1 MPMVTKE
8 SFPTQIKSNFKIIS
22 EFFNISGLSY
32 NSIWKKY
39 MLSDNYFIFATVRL
53 NKIVIFFRK
62 IKTFILCNVIRND
75 SRSLNLLKFSESG
88 TRFSFIV
95 KQKIILLFKSSE
107 NFPDNSKR
115 KKSFFFSKIL
125 EFSRESENHTV
136 LISSCFNCTENQI
149 FLSFSDGQILFLDF
163 NGKISL
169 VLKTQNPL
177 FNLRPNTYLKSHEE
191 FYAISNNNSLV
202 NFNLLTKKTK
212 NFRYSKAYIVKK
224 NTLICFNKNI
234 IELFCTCHGNILNS
248 LILPWE
254 ITKILL
260 IENNKTM
267 VWGHESLGIINLAS
281 FEFTDIKFYHFK
293 KVLFQGKIFNLKEP
307 FLKIKH
313 SANFSLVV
321 LSNFD
326 SYLEIKPL
334 TEKINFLTN
343 SSTTSIKNNQINF
356 VEFFGKK
363 NTIAISNNSEYINIF
378 NGRSFKFIGTFFN
391 ENMILI
397 DALLKKKF
405 LIITNNSGEIFIFDI
420 VFAVL
425 IKKIRLRE
433 KVSFYFFSKQEQIL
447 QWYLICGY
455 GNGIVKFWQLMFYNN
470 NQTKLKSIWTKKVAK
485 GTISTISLS
494 HDCKSLALLI
504 KQKKIY
510 LCEFDNLPEYEE
522 IDISEKKIYCMKF
535 SPKKKKLFFGTQDGS
550 IFSYDIVDKTSSKI
564 LTGDGFLALGLNF
577 NKRGTLLV
585 ANYFDGT
592 IKIVLNNNS
601 ITHTI
606 NGNHIKPVWSC
617 GISDDEQIITGCS
630 GGQLIILKDISF
642 EISKKQDKKF
652 SKIKLLRKFLRI
664 PKYGKEFLDI
674 FRRLLFTKNSFML
687 IDFLEFSHTQ
697 NPRLFRKI
705 FIKLLNCIRVS
716 KINFILK
723 SLILYS
729 YVKNEKSFIYKI
741 ISVIFES
748 LNSDKISK
756 INFSILNASY
766 ILLKEWY
773 LNIKFIEKLNE

>member
-62 IKTFILCNVIRND
+62 IKTFVLCNVIRND

-107 NFPDNSKR
+107 NFQDNSKR
-115 KKSFFFSKIL
+115 RKSFFFEKVL
-125 EFSRESENHTV
+125 EFSREPENQAI
-136 LISSCFNCTENQI
+136 LISSCFNCMENQI

-163 NGKISL
+163 KGKISL

-177 FNLRPNTYLKSHEE
+177 FNLKPNTYLKSHEE

-224 NTLICFNKNI
+224 NALICFNKNT
-234 IELFCTCHGNILNS
+234 IELFCTCHGRILNS

-267 VWGHESLGIINLAS
+267 VWGNESLGIINLAS
-281 FEFTDIKFYHFK
+281 LEFTDIKFYHFK
-293 KVLFQGKIFNLKEP
+293 KVLFQGKIFNLKKP
-307 FLKIKH
+307 FLKINH
-313 SANFSLVV
+313 PANFSLVV
-321 LSNFD
+321 LTNFD
-326 SYLEIKPL
+326 SHLQIKSL
-334 TEKINFLTN
+334 TEKINFLIN

-356 VEFFGKK
+356 IEFFGKK
-363 NTIAISNNSEYINIF
+363 NTLVISNNSEYINIF

-391 ENMILI
+391 ENVIPI

-405 LIITNNSGEIFIFDI
+405 LIFTNNSGEIFIFNI

-425 IKKIRLRE
+425 IKKICLKE
-433 KVSFYFFSKQEQIL
+433 KVSFYFFNKQEQIL

-455 GNGIVKFWQLMFYNN
+455 GNGTVKCWQLMFYNN
-470 NQTKLKSIWTKKVAK
+470 KQTQLKSIWTKKVAND
-485 GTISTISLS
+485 TISIISLS

-510 LCEFDNLPEYEE
+510 LCEFDNLLEYEE
-522 IDISEKKIYCMKF
+522 TYTSEKKIYCMKF
-535 SPKKKKLFFGTQDGS
+535 SPKK
-550 IFSYDIVDKTSSKI
+550 
-564 LTGDGFLALGLNF
+564 
-577 NKRGTLLV
+577 R
-585 ANYFDGT
+585 NYFSEHKMVRFSLT
-592 IKIVLNNNS
+592 IL
-601 ITHTI
+601 
-606 NGNHIKPVWSC
+606 W
-617 GISDDEQIITGCS
+617 
-630 GGQLIILKDISF
+630 
-642 EISKKQDKKF
+642 
-652 SKIKLLRKFLRI
+652 IKLLLKF
-664 PKYGKEFLDI
+664 
-674 FRRLLFTKNSFML
+674 
-687 IDFLEFSHTQ
+687 
-697 NPRLFRKI
+697 
-705 FIKLLNCIRVS
+705 
-716 KINFILK
+716 
-723 SLILYS
+723 
-729 YVKNEKSFIYKI
+729 
-741 ISVIFES
+741 
-748 LNSDKISK
+748 
-756 INFSILNASY
+756 
-766 ILLKEWY
+766 
-773 LNIKFIEKLNE
+773 